1 MFGPPYALKA
11 ITKTSFKKM
20 SRFIFFTLFVL
31 LFAKMFKY
39 NSYSLKISTTL
50 VVAYSLLI
58 TLSSCGGKFSE
69 EIKHVEEL
77 QAQLEANKENLN
89 LDAPLFRLRAG
100 HVETTL
106 RTFRNDYKE
115 SMSKELGDNLSKYKN
130 YKKIYMRSVRKHEE
144 SMKEQE
150 SLTQQLSNLL
160 KSVRSGEISKDE
172 FKVYYRTE
180 KLDVDKLRQKS
191 KEISKS
197 LYEIEPE
204 YIRLTAYFEPFL
216 IALQP

>member
-1 MFGPPYALKA
+1 
-11 ITKTSFKKM
+11 
-20 SRFIFFTLFVL
+20 
-31 LFAKMFKY
+31 
-39 NSYSLKISTTL
+39 
-50 VVAYSLLI
+50 
-58 TLSSCGGKFSE
+58 
-69 EIKHVEEL
+69 
-77 QAQLEANKENLN
+77 
-89 LDAPLFRLRAG
+89 
-100 HVETTL
+100 
-106 RTFRNDYKE
+106 
-115 SMSKELGDNLSKYKN
+115 
-130 YKKIYMRSVRKHEE
+130 MRSVRKHEE